1 MTDLDSA
8 CLLRELVE
16 YNRNGLMLTPQMTEF
31 DTIFDCSLKHTI
43 RALEERAGYGEGEVE
58 YVRNESGSYTAVM
71 KK

>member
-31 DTIFDCSLKHTI
+31 DTIFDCSLKHAI
-43 RALEERAGYGEGEVE
+43 RALEGRAGYGEGEVE
-58 YVRNESGSYTAVM
+58 YVRNENGSYTVVM